1 LGEAQ
6 NMSTGFDK
14 QRTEPASLN
23 VPPRAVGMRATSL
36 ALVGDLG
43 VDLRIHVLGTEQ
55 PASERRPRW

>member
-1 LGEAQ
+1 
-6 NMSTGFDK
+6 
-14 QRTEPASLN
+14 
-23 VPPRAVGMRATSL
+23 MRATSL